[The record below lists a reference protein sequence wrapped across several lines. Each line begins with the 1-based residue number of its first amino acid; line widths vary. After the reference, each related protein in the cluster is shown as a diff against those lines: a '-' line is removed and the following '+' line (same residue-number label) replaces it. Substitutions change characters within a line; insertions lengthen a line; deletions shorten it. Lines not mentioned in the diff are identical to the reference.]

1 MPAAAQLPA
10 LLAEGCIRVRIM
22 VEGYTRPRP
31 SMSERVLSGTGT
43 GIQADQGLLGA
54 ARGRTTRHNRP
65 PTEDAHDRASFD
77 ASAAPRRP
85 GGVSWQSYDAS

>member
-31 SMSERVLSGTGT
+31 SMSECVLSGTG
-43 GIQADQGLLGA
+43 IQAGQGLMGA
-54 ARGRTTRHNRP
+54 ARGRTTRHTRHPRP
-65 PTEDAHDRASFD
+65 VRVVTQE
-77 ASAAPRRP
+77 
-85 GGVSWQSYDAS
+85 